1 MAIYE
6 DDSPESVQCCNWIPR
21 NRRNKTRKQKPRS
34 KASKVEMSPG
44 PLVTLA
50 DDGYLYVHKHK
61 GETKFVRRDEII
73 TKYGRCIVEMEE
85 VFQCGQ
91 VQSNQTGNKP
101 SSGFIYGTGNSL
113 TNINYYGSDYS
124 QAYNPSQQH
133 MDPEQFTKPV
143 TEIAGTLKGP
153 ALKSPNVEEA
163 GYSDRLMQL
172 TAGNSCITTQEAA
185 KAVVAYGMWPT
196 YNIDAGEALDLDTKP
211 GPSCDRFYTFD
222 SLDWGNTQYGEWVC
236 PLPGALMDT
245 GVFGQNLRFHY
256 LYRSGFCVHV
266 QVNAS
271 QFHQGC
277 LLVAMIP
284 EHQTPTEQP
293 NDFAYWEHKD
303 MCGSEYPTEQLTLF
317 PHQFINIRTNNSATI
332 VYPYTNC
339 TPSGFGLSHN
349 FVTLVIRVVVP
360 LSYNEGAS
368 TVIPITVSVAP
379 MCSSFAGLRSAIN
392 TQGVPVRLIPGSGQ
406 FLTVQRDSG
415 IPLYPEFEK
424 TKSFTLPGRV
434 TNLLEVARVPTL
446 VKMPNNMPDGTYLSV
461 DVTQNFHTK
470 PIAKWDMSLIGDMF
484 KPTYLGRLAKM
495 YANYRGSIEIEFMF
509 CGSKMATGKFLI
521 AYTPPGGTSP
531 ATREEAMLGTHLIW
545 DVGLQSTAKFVI
557 PYIST
562 SSYRSSML
570 TNTTLSYD
578 GWISMWY
585 QTAIVVPPGAPTT
598 CQIIGL
604 ASASDNFVF
613 RIPSDNKYYTNNR
626 NVENQGEKDE
636 ILESLQATI
645 NTHIQNALTT
655 HKQKEIKHDGI
666 QIEQGDSAALTA
678 AETGETSGSSGESTM
693 ELRETNVVFS
703 TRETDLE
710 YLYSRYFMYYQ
721 GQVVITSKT
730 ETGAIPMINKEIT
743 FDGVTASD
751 PAITRWRAFTYWRF
765 DLDVCVVI
773 YPQINNST
781 SPQSMTFQ
789 IMFSPAGC
797 EVPESY
803 NSKVWLSPI
812 NPTVIS
818 KIQDPP
824 TSFRIPFMSVC
835 NYYTSRYN
843 GSGAF
848 DPTNK
853 KYGENPGNFIGN
865 ITIKMINDTVPTFS
879 GAYGVRIYVRPVN
892 IQAYMPR
899 PLLAYRDGAVVE
911 DFTRYTTAGST
922 NIAHQLGYE
931 YDVDVKSPIGDM
943 WDVDN
948 FDWVNMGP
956 TDLLLERCYDVLSFS
971 AQFDKGPFTAWWWKD
986 DIIITS
992 YHACTDWY
1000 RYLERKNP
1008 VFRYRI
1014 SMSTKRWWRNPYLAE
1029 AVGLKQV
1036 WIDSFRDI
1044 AFIKV
1049 VPSSRIKA
1057 RPGLLGE
1064 NRVRHKN
1071 ERRFEHCLCV
1081 TNSVVFPVRYTE
1093 YRHPQYCEI
1102 LNFRDHQ
1109 QRDLWSVIGD
1119 AEPGFCGSM
1128 LFSEG
1133 RVIGMLTAKSMC
1145 TYANGEKKMTT
1156 FFTQLDTASFY
1167 RCVEVTKQDC
1177 FSNIIHEPATQC
1189 GLEDPF
1195 GANTGYPDDLDEDI
1209 PLTFPEAHYQGLYDW
1224 IHEMGISFGDGA
1236 GESFQRNVD
1245 EAIDKITPIISNL
1258 QGGVEGFLKD
1268 TLFNSMF
1275 SILVKVIGSM
1285 VIYMNSK
1292 DDSKLSTLLALGS
1305 MLGVDFIS
1313 KDPFTYLYEKFTGCV
1328 ETQGPSDWLKDF
1340 NIACNAFKGMEYI
1353 YSKLS
1358 QFFDWLRS
1366 LLKKN
1371 SDPARLEFHR
1381 MLEDWPEVMEKMDL
1395 IDRNRKAYSDADILE
1410 VCEFVVTIKKLADT
1424 YGVERNLATSQIVKY
1439 HAKAQKLSQ
1448 SIRSSRYEPVALC
1461 IHGSPGTGKSVATEI
1476 ISRSLASLTDSQQPY
1491 SLPPDPKYFDG
1502 YSQQNVVVMD
1512 DLGQNPDGEDMS
1524 LFCQMVS
1531 TTAFIPPMASLEEKG
1546 MYFTSNFVCASTN
1559 CTTLKPPTVMEPAAL
1574 HRRFYLDCDIIVN
1587 KDYQLDRKLDMSK
1600 CTPCL
1605 NCPKPENFKHCNPLI
1620 CGKAILLCDRR
1631 NNVRYTLDKVVT
1643 AMVAE
1648 SKRRRN
1654 ILNVVDALFQGPSYE
1669 KPKLI
1674 RKKVVEKL
1682 LPEEVVEVLKEVPS
1696 EELIQKLKEKGYIM
1710 PMQVEI
1716 VRERT
1721 KVQKYLNWFSTI
1733 TSALTTIISLSTVVY
1748 MLVSVFAGKQGA
1760 YTGNIKPTIQKP
1772 VLRKATVQGPDLE
1785 FAKSLMKTSL
1795 IPVCTSTGS
1804 YTGLGLYDQWMV
1816 LPAHS
1821 NPRDTIVFKGETV
1834 KILDSILLES
1844 SRGNLELVV
1853 IKLDRNEKFR
1863 DIRKYL
1869 VENFHTEKE
1878 CWLALNS
1885 DTFKDVYIP
1894 VGSVSLFGF
1903 LNLSMTPTY
1912 NTLKYNYP
1920 TKVGQCGGIVVKAG
1934 KILGMHIG
1942 GDGVSGYAAML
1953 KKSYFNVCEQGLIV
1967 ARETTKERGLK
1978 SVNVK
1983 TKTGLY
1989 PSVFHDVFPGTK
2001 EPAALKPGDS
2011 RLKVDLNE
2019 ALFSKYKGNKNISVP
2034 PETLLAIDHYVEQIR
2049 PILPENVTEPLE
2061 LEEVV
2066 YGIENLE
2073 GLDLNTSAGY
2083 PYNTMGVRKRD
2094 LIPQRGEPL
2103 TQLQKALDLHGYD
2116 LPFTTYLK
2124 DELRPRNKVEAG
2136 KTRLIECSSLNDTI
2150 RMKRVFGR
2158 LFQAFHSN
2166 PGIVT
2171 GSAVGCNPDFHWSQF
2186 AAEIGLDNICAFD
2199 YTNWDAS
2206 LSPFW
2211 FDALSIFLHKLGY
2224 GEEAI
2229 DCIFHICYSSHI
2241 YKDQYYVVHG
2251 GMPSGCSG
2259 TSIFNSIINN
2269 FVVRTLVLKCY
2280 KGINMDE
2287 LRILAYGDDL
2297 LVSYPYPLDPAVL
2310 AEAGKEL
2317 GLTMTPA
2324 DKSDSFDGCKKLTE
2338 VTFLKRSFV
2347 FDEQFPFLCHPVFP
2361 MSEIFE
2367 SIRWTRSA
2375 ATTQEHVTSLCLLA
2389 WHNGKEVYEDF
2400 CNKIREVPVGRALS
2414 LPSFEVLRYNWL
2426 DLF

>member
-6 DDSPESVQCCNWIPR
+6 DDSSESLQCCNWIPR
-21 NRRNKTRKQKPRS
+21 NRRKKERKQKPRS

-73 TKYGRCIVEMEE
+73 TKYGRCIIEMEE

-101 SSGFIYGTGNSL
+101 SSGFIYGTGNHL

-124 QAYNPSQQH
+124 QAYNPSQQV
-133 MDPEQFTKPV
+133 MDPEKFTKPV
-143 TEIAGTLKGP
+143 TEIAGSLKGP
-153 ALKSPNVEEA
+153 SLKSPNVEEA

-172 TAGNSCITTQEAA
+172 TSGNSCITTQEAA

-222 SLDWGNTQYGEWVC
+222 SLDWQDTQYGEWVC
-236 PLPGALMDT
+236 PLPGSLMDT

-284 EHQTPTEQP
+284 EHQTPKEQP

-303 MCGSEYPTEQLTLF
+303 ICGTEYPTEQLTLF

-360 LSYNEGAS
+360 LSYSPGAS

-379 MCSSFAGLRSAIN
+379 MCSSFAGLRSAVK
-392 TQGVPVRLIPGSGQ
+392 TQGIPVRLIPGSGQ
-406 FLTVQRDSG
+406 FLTVQRDAG
-415 IPLYPEFEK
+415 IPLYPEFQK
-424 TKSFTLPGRV
+424 TKNFILPGRV
-434 TNLLEVARVPTL
+434 NNLLEVARVPTMM
-446 VKMPNNMPDGTYLSV
+446 KMPNTQTDGTYLAV
-461 DVTQNFHTK
+461 DVSQNFHK
-470 PIAKWDMSLIGDMF
+470 GAIGKWDMSLVGDMF

-495 YANYRGSIEIEFMF
+495 YANYRGSVEIEFMF

-521 AYTPPGGTSP
+521 AYTPPGGSSP
-531 ATREEAMLGTHLIW
+531 ETREEAMLGTHVIW
-545 DVGLQSTAKFVI
+545 DVGLQSTVKFVI

-562 SSYRSSML
+562 SAYRSSML

-578 GWISMWY
+578 GWITMWY
-585 QTAIVVPPGAPTT
+585 QTAIVVPPNAPST

-604 ASASDNFVF
+604 VSASDNFVF
-613 RIPSDNKYYTNNR
+613 RIPSDNKYYTNNANR
-626 NVENQGEKDE
+626 QGEEDK
-636 ILESLQATI
+636 ILKALQASVNTHLESAL
-645 NTHIQNALTT
+645 NTST
-655 HKQKEIKHDGI
+655 QKEVKHDGVEI
-666 QIEQGDSAALTA
+666 SQGDSAALTA

-721 GQVVITSKT
+721 GTVTVTNATIEGMT
-730 ETGAIPMINKEIT
+730 PMINKEIT
-743 FDGVTASD
+743 FDAVTASD

-773 YPQINNST
+773 YPQINNNT

-803 NSKVWLSPI
+803 DSKVWLSPI

-843 GSGAF
+843 GSGSF
-848 DPTNK
+848 DPADK
-853 KYGENPGNFIGN
+853 RYGVNPGNFIGN
-865 ITIKMINDTVPTFS
+865 ITIKMINDTVPTFT

-899 PLLAYRDGAVVE
+899 PLLAYRNGAVVE
-911 DFTRYTTAGST
+911 DYTRYTTPGT
-922 NIAHQLGYE
+922 TQLGFE

-948 FDWVNMGP
+948 FDFVNMGP
-956 TDLLLERCYDVLSFS
+956 TDFLLERCYDVLSFS

-992 YHACTDWY
+992 YHACNDWY

-1014 SMSTKRWWRNPYLAE
+1014 SSSTSRWWKNPYLVE
-1029 AVGLKQV
+1029 AVAVKQV

-1044 AFIKV
+1044 AFIRV
-1049 VPSSRIKA
+1049 APSNRIKA
-1057 RPGLLGE
+1057 RPGLVGE

-1071 ERRFEHCLCV
+1071 ERKFEHCLCV

-1093 YRHPQYCEI
+1093 YRNPQYCEI

-1109 QRDLWSVIGD
+1109 QKDLWSCRGD

-1128 LFSEG
+1128 LFSDG
-1133 RVIGMLTAKSMC
+1133 KAIGMLTAKSLC
-1145 TYANGEKKMTT
+1145 TYDNGDKTMTT

-1177 FSNIIHEPATQC
+1177 FYAAQHEPATQL

-1195 GANTGYPDDLDEDI
+1195 GANTGYPDDLEEDI

-1245 EAIDKITPIISNL
+1245 EAIEKITPIVS
-1258 QGGVEGFLKD
+1258 QFKGGVEGFLKD
-1268 TLFNSMF
+1268 KLFNSLF
-1275 SILVKVIGSM
+1275 SILVKVIGSL
-1285 VIYMNSK
+1285 VIYINAK
-1292 DDSKLSTLLALGS
+1292 DECKLSTLLALGS
-1305 MLGVDFIS
+1305 MLGVDFLS

-1328 ETQGPSDWLKDF
+1328 QMQGPSDWLKDF
-1340 NIACNAFKGMEYI
+1340 NIACNAFKGLEYI
-1353 YSKLS
+1353 YQKLS
-1358 QFFDWLRS
+1358 TFFDWIRG

-1371 SDPARLEFHR
+1371 EDPARLEFHR

-1395 IDRNRKAYSDADILE
+1395 IERNRKNYHDADVLE
-1410 VCEFVVTIKKLADT
+1410 VCEFVITIKKLADT
-1424 YGVERNLATSQIVKY
+1424 YGIERNMATTQIVKY
-1439 HAKAQKLSQ
+1439 HAKAQKLAQ

-1461 IHGSPGTGKSVATEI
+1461 IHGSPGTGKSIATEV
-1476 ISRSLASLTDSQQPY
+1476 ISRSLAQATDTQLPY

-1546 MYFTSNFVCASTN
+1546 TYFTSNFVCASTN
-1559 CTTLKPPTVMEPAAL
+1559 CSSLKPPTVMEPAAL
-1574 HRRFYLDCDIIVN
+1574 QRRFYLDCDIVVG
-1587 KDYQLDRKLDMSK
+1587 KDYSIDRKLDMSK

-1605 NCPKPENFKHCNPLI
+1605 NCPKPENFKACNPLI
-1620 CGKAILLCDRR
+1620 CGKAILLQDRKT
-1631 NNVRYTLDKVVT
+1631 NVRYTLDKIVT
-1643 AMVAE
+1643 IMLAE
-1648 SKRRRN
+1648 SRRRRN

-1669 KPKLI
+1669 RPKLI
-1674 RKKVVEKL
+1674 RKQVVDKL

-1696 EELIQKLKEKGYIM
+1696 EELIAKLKEKGYVFPIE
-1710 PMQVEI
+1710 VEV
-1716 VRERT
+1716 VRERS
-1721 KVQKYLNWFSTI
+1721 KVQKYLNWFTTVMST
-1733 TSALTTIISLSTVVY
+1733 LTTIVSFSTVVY

-1760 YTGNIKPTIQKP
+1760 YTGNIKPVIQKP
-1772 VLRKATVQGPDLE
+1772 VLRKAVVQGPDLE

-1795 IPVCTSTGS
+1795 FPVCTSTGS
-1804 YTGLGLYDQWMV
+1804 YTALGLFDQWIV
-1816 LPAHS
+1816 LPAHA
-1821 NPRDTIVFKGETV
+1821 NPKDSILFKGDSV
-1834 KILDSILLES
+1834 KILDSMLLES

-1853 IKLDRNEKFR
+1853 VKLDRTEKFR

-1885 DTFKDVYIP
+1885 DQFRDVYVP

-1953 KKSYFNVCEQGLIV
+1953 KKSYFSVCQGEIV
-1967 ARETTKERGLK
+1967 HKETTKERGVK
-1978 SVNVK
+1978 SINVK

-1989 PSVFHDVFPGTK
+1989 PSVFHDVFEGTK
-2001 EPAALKPGDS
+2001 EPAALRPGDS

-2019 ALFSKYKGNKNISVP
+2019 ALFSKYKGNKHISIP
-2034 PETLLAIDHYVEQIR
+2034 PETFIAIDHYAEQIR
-2049 PILPENVTEPLE
+2049 PLLPENLTEQLE
-2061 LEEVV
+2061 LEDVV

-2083 PYNTMGVRKRD
+2083 PYNTMGIRKRD
-2094 LIPQRGEPL
+2094 LIPPRGEPL

-2116 LPFTTYLK
+2116 LPFSTYLK
-2124 DELRPRNKVEAG
+2124 DELRPKAKVEAG

-2150 RMKRVFGR
+2150 RMKRIFGR
-2158 LFQAFHSN
+2158 LFQTFHSN
-2166 PGIVT
+2166 PGTCT
-2171 GSAVGCNPDFHWSQF
+2171 GSAVGCNPDYHWSQF
-2186 AAEIGLDNICAFD
+2186 ASEIGMDNICAFD

-2211 FDALSIFLHKLGY
+2211 FDALKVFLVKLGY
-2224 GEEAI
+2224 GEGAI
-2229 DCIFHICYSSHI
+2229 DAIDHICYSSHI
-2241 YKDQYYVVHG
+2241 FKDQYYVVHG

-2269 FVVRTLVLKCY
+2269 LVVRTLVLKCY
-2280 KGINMDE
+2280 KGINLDL

-2297 LVSYPYPLDPAVL
+2297 LVSYPFPLDPEVL
-2310 AEAGKEL
+2310 ARAGKEL

-2324 DKSDSFDGCKKLTE
+2324 DKSDSFNGCSKLTE

-2361 MSEIFE
+2361 MSEIHE

-2389 WHNGKEVYEDF
+2389 WHNGKEIYEEF
-2400 CNKIREVPVGRALS
+2400 CNKIRSTPVGRALS